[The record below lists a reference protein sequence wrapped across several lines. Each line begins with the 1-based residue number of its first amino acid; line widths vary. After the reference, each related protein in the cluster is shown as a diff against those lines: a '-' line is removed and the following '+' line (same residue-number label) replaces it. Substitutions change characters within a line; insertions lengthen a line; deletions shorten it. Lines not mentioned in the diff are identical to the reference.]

1 MTPQIQLIVL
11 YTQRI
16 VQLPKLRITYYLN
29 KCLDPLDCTVL
40 GPRLEFCITYYLNKC
55 YVKNCTVL
63 RTCLELSA
71 VRMNVYLESSFCIM
85 VFSNFSLYCCRY
97 KMRCILRSKILHC
110 GI

>member
-40 GPRLEFCITYYLNKC
+40 GPSLEFCITYYLDKC
-55 YVKNCTVL
+55 LIREELYSIENVSGTLCSMYE
-63 RTCLELSA
+63 CLLGVEFL
-71 VRMNVYLESSFCIM
+71 NNGF
-85 VFSNFSLYCCRY
+85 
-97 KMRCILRSKILHC
+97 
-110 GI
+110 